1 MVSSTGECENEL
13 RMRVRDIKTQHELS
27 DSPSF
32 GGIGQIS
39 LDKGVV
45 I

>member
-1 MVSSTGECENEL
+1 
-13 RMRVRDIKTQHELS
+13 MRVRDIKTQHELS